1 MTDTTPWRP
10 ASGPPAGAGPAR
22 VPGAPTGTPR
32 PAAAPGTAAGAHPGR
47 SGHATGSG
55 SAGAP
60 AAQGGPG
67 TPGPGRAPVLP
78 GTAPVQDP
86 AAPGSA
92 DPGFV
97 TGALPGRN
105 VAAGA
110 ARTAGAPA
118 APGARA
124 RGPVDP
130 GFVAGAVPGGEPA
143 VRQPVF
149 GSAGYPGGASG
160 RRSVRVAARTTGAPA
175 DVHEAPA
182 PAGGRPG
189 HVRHAGEASVPA
201 APGGGRHGR
210 ARAAGGSSAPGTP
223 GTPGTPGGSRTAGSA
238 ELPDP
243 ATPGGSP
250 PLGRFLAKAAAV
262 TAGLTA
268 AGAVFGLVRDQ
279 TIAHLFGAG
288 HDSDAFLIAW
298 TVPEMAS
305 TLLIEDAMALL
316 MVPAFSHAL
325 ARRAASRAGLTRK
338 EARAQDPVR
347 LLVGATLPRLA
358 VFVAAIASLLIMA
371 APAVVAVLAPG
382 LPDPELAIQC
392 TRMTALTVISFGIAG
407 YFSAALR
414 AHRSFVPPAAIYV
427 SYNVGIIGTMVALNA
442 VWGVRAAAAGVAVG
456 GLLMVLVQLPAFIR
470 NVGFGPPRAKRAP
483 RSQRDRDR
491 PTLIAFGVI
500 APVIFFAVF
509 RQSQVLVERFLA
521 ASLPPGAISHL
532 NYAQKVA
539 QMPMVLSLMI
549 CTVTFPVVA
558 QAMADGELEKAR
570 RRVEQDLALASL
582 AVLMGT
588 ALVIGYAPQIIQVLF
603 ERGAFTH
610 QDTLATASV
619 MRVYGLGLLGHCLV
633 GALSRPFFST
643 ARPIW
648 FPAFAMGA
656 GLLVNIVAGAFA
668 VGWWGTYGIAAA
680 NAAGISTTAAL
691 LLTGLGSRIIAI
703 QVRRVAVSIGRLAV
717 AAVAACATGWIAGPM
732 IPDPMLSAALG
743 CLLVP
748 AMFGATGMAIRA
760 LEVTALPGQISQF
773 TQRFRNVR

>member
-1 MTDTTPWRP
+1 MTGTTPWRP
-10 ASGPPAGAGPAR
+10 ASGPPAGAGHTR
-22 VPGAPTGTPR
+22 VPPTP
-32 PAAAPGTAAGAHPGR
+32 PVE
-47 SGHATGSG
+47 
-55 SAGAP
+55 
-60 AAQGGPG
+60 
-67 TPGPGRAPVLP
+67 PGP
-78 GTAPVQDP
+78 
-86 AAPGSA
+86 
-92 DPGFV
+92 
-97 TGALPGRN
+97 
-105 VAAGA
+105 
-110 ARTAGAPA
+110 
-118 APGARA
+118 
-124 RGPVDP
+124 
-130 GFVAGAVPGGEPA
+130 
-143 VRQPVF
+143 F
-149 GSAGYPGGASG
+149 GSAGYPGGAPAG
-160 RRSVRVAARTTGAPA
+160 LGVRVAARTTSASAASPGARASTAGPG
-175 DVHEAPA
+175 DVRREDGA
-182 PAGGRPG
+182 AG
-189 HVRHAGEASVPA
+189 
-201 APGGGRHGR
+201 PGGGQPSAAHGR
-210 ARAAGGSSAPGTP
+210 GAASVRSAPGVRRDGDP
-223 GTPGTPGGSRTAGSA
+223 AGAAAPAASGASRFGRGRRGHEAEVSA
-238 ELPDP
+238 EP
-243 ATPGGSP
+243 AAGA

-268 AGAVFGLVRDQ
+268 AGALFGLVRDQ

-325 ARRAASRAGLTRK
+325 ARRAAARAGLTRR

-347 LLVGATLPRLA
+347 LLVGATLPRLVVLLAA
-358 VFVAAIASLLIMA
+358 VASVLVVA

-382 LPDPELAIQC
+382 LPDPALAVEC
-392 TRMTALTVISFGIAG
+392 TRLTALTVLSFGIAG

-414 AHRSFVPPAAIYV
+414 AHRSFLPPAAIYV
-427 SYNVGIIGTMVALNA
+427 SYNIGIIATMVTLHTL
-442 VWGVRAAAAGVAVG
+442 WGVRAAAAGVAVG
-456 GLLMVLVQLPAFIR
+456 GLLMALVQLPAFIR
-470 NVGFGPPRAKRAP
+470 NVGFGPPRAKRAAAP

-500 APVIFFAVF
+500 APVILFAVF

-521 ASLPPGAISHL
+521 ASLPSGAISHL

-558 QAMADGELEKAR
+558 QAMAGGEREKAR
-570 RRVEQDLALASL
+570 RRVERDLALASL

-610 QDTLATASV
+610 EDTLATASV

-643 ARPIW
+643 ARPTW

-668 VGWWGTYGIAAA
+668 VRWWGTYGIAAA
-680 NAAGISTTAAL
+680 NAAGISTAAAL
-691 LLTGLGSRIIAI
+691 LLTGLGPRIIAI
-703 QVRRVAVSIGRLAV
+703 HVRRVSVSIGRLAV

-732 IPDPMLSAALG
+732 IPDPLLSAGLG

-773 TQRFRNVR
+773 TQRFRNAR

>member
-1 MTDTTPWRP
+1 MPGAAGWGRVRVAAYAAGERRRAD
-10 ASGPPAGAGPAR
+10 ASRAGAR
-22 VPGAPTGTPR
+22 GAG
-32 PAAAPGTAAGAHPGR
+32 
-47 SGHATGSG
+47 
-55 SAGAP
+55 
-60 AAQGGPG
+60 
-67 TPGPGRAPVLP
+67 
-78 GTAPVQDP
+78 
-86 AAPGSA
+86 
-92 DPGFV
+92 
-97 TGALPGRN
+97 
-105 VAAGA
+105 
-110 ARTAGAPA
+110 GAPA
-118 APGARA
+118 AP
-124 RGPVDP
+124 
-130 GFVAGAVPGGEPA
+130 
-143 VRQPVF
+143 
-149 GSAGYPGGASG
+149 
-160 RRSVRVAARTTGAPA
+160 
-175 DVHEAPA
+175 
-182 PAGGRPG
+182 
-189 HVRHAGEASVPA
+189 A
-201 APGGGRHGR
+201 APGGSG
-210 ARAAGGSSAPGTP
+210 
-223 GTPGTPGGSRTAGSA
+223 
-238 ELPDP
+238 P
-243 ATPGGSP
+243 A

-316 MVPAFSHAL
+316 MVPAFSQAL
-325 ARRAASRAGLTRK
+325 ARRAAIRVGLTRK

-358 VFVAAIASLLIMA
+358 AFLAAVASVLVVAAPL
-371 APAVVAVLAPG
+371 VVAVLAPG
-382 LPDPELAIQC
+382 LPDPALAVQC
-392 TRMTALTVISFGIAG
+392 TRMTALTVISFGLAG

-427 SYNVGIIGTMVALNA
+427 SYNIGIIGTMVALHA
-442 VWGVRAAAAGVAVG
+442 LWGVRAAAAGVAAG
-456 GLLMVLVQLPAFIR
+456 GLLMVLVQLPSFFR
-470 NVGFGPPRAKRAP
+470 NVGFGQPRAKGAP

-491 PTLIAFGVI
+491 PTLLAFGLI
-500 APVIFFAVF
+500 APVIFFAVC

-558 QAMADGELEKAR
+558 QAMADGEREKAR
-570 RRVEQDLALASL
+570 RRVEQDLTLAAL
-582 AVLMGT
+582 AVLLGS

-610 QDTLATASV
+610 RDTLATASV

-643 ARPIW
+643 ARPTW
-648 FPAFAMGA
+648 FPALAMGA
-656 GLLVNIVAGAFA
+656 GLLVNVVAGAFA
-668 VGWWGTYGIAAA
+668 VDWWGTYGIAAA
-680 NAAGISTTAAL
+680 NAAGITTTAVL

-703 QVRRVAVSIGRLAV
+703 HVRLVAVSIARLAV
-717 AAVAACATGWIAGPM
+717 SAAAACATGWIAGPM

-748 AMFGATGMAIRA
+748 AMFGATGVAIRT
-760 LEVTALPGQISQF
+760 LEITALPGQIAQFSSQF

>member
-10 ASGPPAGAGPAR
+10 AAGPPAGAGPAR
-22 VPGAPTGTPR
+22 VPGVPDPGPARFARAANPACLSGVPEHGAAARPPGAPLPGRAARGPDL
-32 PAAAPGTAAGAHPGR
+32 PGGMAAPG
-47 SGHATGSG
+47 
-55 SAGAP
+55 
-60 AAQGGPG
+60 GPG
-67 TPGPGRAPVLP
+67 A
-78 GTAPVQDP
+78 
-86 AAPGSA
+86 A
-92 DPGFV
+92 DPGFRAASAARSAAV
-97 TGALPGRN
+97 PAGPGGPPGSGFAAGVLPGRDSPRA
-105 VAAGA
+105 VPRSAAGS
-110 ARTAGAPA
+110 GGPAPA
-118 APGARA
+118 
-124 RGPVDP
+124 DP
-130 GFVAGAVPGGEPA
+130 GFVAGALPGRGGAAAESRQDGAPA
-143 VRQPVF
+143 VRQAVF
-149 GSAGYPGGASG
+149 GSARYPGRASG
-160 RRSVRVAARTTGAPA
+160 KRSVRLA
-175 DVHEAPA
+175 
-182 PAGGRPG
+182 
-189 HVRHAGEASVPA
+189 
-201 APGGGRHGR
+201 
-210 ARAAGGSSAPGTP
+210 ARAASPCADQLGPAHRAGGTAGP
-223 GTPGTPGGSRTAGSA
+223 GSRPGS
-238 ELPDP
+238 
-243 ATPGGSP
+243 GGGP

-288 HDSDAFLIAW
+288 HDSDAFLISW

-316 MVPAFSHAL
+316 MVPAFSYAL
-325 ARRAASRAGLTRK
+325 TRRAASRAGLTRRQ
-338 EARAQDPVR
+338 ARAQDPVR

-358 VFVAAIASLLIMA
+358 VFLAAVASVLVVA

-382 LPDPELAIQC
+382 LPDPALAVEC
-392 TRMTALTVISFGIAG
+392 TRMTALTVLSFGVAG

-427 SYNVGIIGTMVALNA
+427 SYNVGIIGTMLALHRL
-442 VWGVRAAAAGVAVG
+442 WGVRAAAAGVAVG

-470 NVGFGPPRAKRAP
+470 NVGFGARRAKRTAP

-558 QAMADGELEKAR
+558 QAMAGGEREKAR

-603 ERGAFTH
+603 ERGAFTR

-643 ARPIW
+643 ARPTW
-648 FPAFAMGA
+648 FPALAMGA
-656 GLLVNIVAGAFA
+656 GLLVNIVAGALA

-680 NAAGISTTAAL
+680 NAAGITTTAAL

-703 QVRRVAVSIGRLAV
+703 QVRQVAVSIGRLAV
-717 AAVAACATGWIAGPM
+717 AAVAACVTGWIAGPM

-748 AMFGATGMAIRA
+748 AMFAATGMAIRA
-760 LEVTALPGQISQF
+760 LEVTALPGQISQL

>member
-1 MTDTTPWRP
+1 M
-10 ASGPPAGAGPAR
+10 
-22 VPGAPTGTPR
+22 PR
-32 PAAAPGTAAGAHPGR
+32 PGR
-47 SGHATGSG
+47 SA
-55 SAGAP
+55 AP
-60 AAQGGPG
+60 AEPRPRTVSRRPVLPGPAPASTDPGFVVGGVPG
-67 TPGPGRAPVLP
+67 RGVAGGGRSLADGPPGRAP
-78 GTAPVQDP
+78 A
-86 AAPGSA
+86 
-92 DPGFV
+92 
-97 TGALPGRN
+97 
-105 VAAGA
+105 
-110 ARTAGAPA
+110 
-118 APGARA
+118 
-124 RGPVDP
+124 
-130 GFVAGAVPGGEPA
+130 
-143 VRQPVF
+143 
-149 GSAGYPGGASG
+149 
-160 RRSVRVAARTTGAPA
+160 
-175 DVHEAPA
+175 
-182 PAGGRPG
+182 
-189 HVRHAGEASVPA
+189 
-201 APGGGRHGR
+201 
-210 ARAAGGSSAPGTP
+210 
-223 GTPGTPGGSRTAGSA
+223 AGSA
-238 ELPDP
+238 
-243 ATPGGSP
+243 

-316 MVPAFSHAL
+316 MVPAFSQAL
-325 ARRAASRAGLTRK
+325 ARRAAARAGLTRK

-358 VFVAAIASLLIMA
+358 VFLAAVASVLIVAA
-371 APAVVAVLAPG
+371 PVVVAVIAPG
-382 LPDPELAIQC
+382 LPDSDLAVQC
-392 TRMTALTVISFGIAG
+392 TRMTALTVLSFGVAG

-427 SYNVGIIGTMVALNA
+427 SYNVGIIGTMLALHA
-442 VWGVRAAAAGVAVG
+442 LWGVRAAAAGVAVG

-470 NVGFGPPRAKRAP
+470 NVGFGPRRASVCPSDQAGSAVRGGRRGPGLIREADPAGAP
-483 RSQRDRDR
+483 RSRRERDR

-558 QAMADGELEKAR
+558 QAMAGGGREKAR
-570 RRVEQDLALASL
+570 RRVEQDLALAAL

-610 QDTLATASV
+610 ADTLATASV

-643 ARPIW
+643 ARPMW
-648 FPAFAMGA
+648 FPACAMGA
-656 GLLVNIVAGAFA
+656 GLLVNIVAGALA

-680 NAAGISTTAAL
+680 NAAGISTSAVL

-717 AAVAACATGWIAGPM
+717 SAAAACGTGCIAGPM

-760 LEVTALPGQISQF
+760 IEVIALPDQIARFSSQF

>member
-1 MTDTTPWRP
+1 M
-10 ASGPPAGAGPAR
+10 
-22 VPGAPTGTPR
+22 
-32 PAAAPGTAAGAHPGR
+32 
-47 SGHATGSG
+47 
-55 SAGAP
+55 
-60 AAQGGPG
+60 
-67 TPGPGRAPVLP
+67 
-78 GTAPVQDP
+78 
-86 AAPGSA
+86 
-92 DPGFV
+92 
-97 TGALPGRN
+97 
-105 VAAGA
+105 
-110 ARTAGAPA
+110 
-118 APGARA
+118 
-124 RGPVDP
+124 
-130 GFVAGAVPGGEPA
+130 
-143 VRQPVF
+143 F
-149 GSAGYPGGASG
+149 GSAGYPGGAPG
-160 RRSVRVAARTTGAPA
+160 RDSVQVA
-175 DVHEAPA
+175 
-182 PAGGRPG
+182 
-189 HVRHAGEASVPA
+189 
-201 APGGGRHGR
+201 
-210 ARAAGGSSAPGTP
+210 ARAAGSSAVGPGAGP
-223 GTPGTPGGSRTAGSA
+223 GPARRTGEDSATPGGSRVAARGGRGRGTVVGSEA
-238 ELPDP
+238 RSGGPAATPGSPASADP
-243 ATPGGSP
+243 GGRGPSRRARRAVALSATPGGNRADGDGSDTSGGGQ

-325 ARRAASRAGLTRK
+325 ARRAAARAGLTRR

-347 LLVGATLPRLA
+347 LLVGATLPRLVVLLAA
-358 VFVAAIASLLIMA
+358 VASVLVMA
-371 APAVVAVLAPG
+371 APIVVAVLAPG
-382 LPDPELAIQC
+382 LPDPRLAIEC
-392 TRMTALTVISFGIAG
+392 TRLTALTVLSFGIAG

-427 SYNVGIIGTMVALNA
+427 SYNVGIIGTMLALHA
-442 VWGVRAAAAGVAVG
+442 LWGVRAAAAGVAVG
-456 GLLMVLVQLPAFIR
+456 GLLMALVQLPAFIR
-470 NVGFGPPRAKRAP
+470 NVGFGPPRAKRSAP

-521 ASLPPGAISHL
+521 ASLPSGAISHL

-558 QAMADGELEKAR
+558 QAMAGGEREKAR
-570 RRVEQDLALASL
+570 RRVERDLALASL

-588 ALVIGYAPQIIQVLF
+588 ALVIGYAPQIIEVLF

-610 QDTLATASV
+610 RDTLATASV

-680 NAAGISTTAAL
+680 NAAGISTTAVL
-691 LLTGLGSRIIAI
+691 LLTGLGSRIITI
-703 QVRRVAVSIGRLAV
+703 QVRRVAASIGRLGV
-717 AAVAACATGWIAGPM
+717 AAVAAAATGWIAGPM

-760 LEVTALPGQISQF
+760 LEVTALPGQISQL

>member
-1 MTDTTPWRP
+1 MTDTTPETGARRP
-10 ASGPPAGAGPAR
+10 APAPVAGAGPAHVPAGTR
-22 VPGAPTGTPR
+22 APGEDQAPAALAPGAP
-32 PAAAPGTAAGAHPGR
+32 
-47 SGHATGSG
+47 
-55 SAGAP
+55 AP
-60 AAQGGPG
+60 A
-67 TPGPGRAPVLP
+67 PGPGRGHILGTGPNTGLRPPQPGHVPAGLAPAGLVRAGGP
-78 GTAPVQDP
+78 TRP
-86 AAPGSA
+86 AA
-92 DPGFV
+92 
-97 TGALPGRN
+97 R
-105 VAAGA
+105 
-110 ARTAGAPA
+110 RTAVREAEPPADGPA
-118 APGARA
+118 APGAR
-124 RGPVDP
+124 
-130 GFVAGAVPGGEPA
+130 
-143 VRQPVF
+143 
-149 GSAGYPGGASG
+149 
-160 RRSVRVAARTTGAPA
+160 
-175 DVHEAPA
+175 
-182 PAGGRPG
+182 
-189 HVRHAGEASVPA
+189 
-201 APGGGRHGR
+201 
-210 ARAAGGSSAPGTP
+210 RAAGRPAGPTGPTAR
-223 GTPGTPGGSRTAGSA
+223 PGGPDDGDPGAGA
-238 ELPDP
+238 
-243 ATPGGSP
+243 

-268 AGAVFGLVRDQ
+268 AGAVFGLFRDQ

-288 HDSDAFLIAW
+288 HDSDAFLISW

-316 MVPAFSHAL
+316 MVPAFSQAL
-325 ARRAASRAGLTRK
+325 ARRAATRTGLTRK
-338 EARAQDPVR
+338 QARAQDPVR

-358 VFVAAIASLLIMA
+358 VLLAAVACVLVVAAPL
-371 APAVVAVLAPG
+371 VVAVLAPG

-392 TRMTALTVISFGIAG
+392 TRLTALTVLSFGIAG

-427 SYNVGIIGTMVALNA
+427 AYNVGIIGGMLALHA

-456 GLLMVLVQLPAFIR
+456 GFLMVLVQLPAFIR
-470 NVGFGPPRAKRAP
+470 HVGFGPPRAKGASR
-483 RSQRDRDR
+483 RQQGRDR

-558 QAMADGELEKAR
+558 QAMAGGEREKAR

-619 MRVYGLGLLGHCLV
+619 MRVYGIGLLGHCLV

-643 ARPIW
+643 ARPTW
-648 FPAFAMGA
+648 FPALAMGA

-691 LLTGLGSRIIAI
+691 LLTGLGSRIVAI
-703 QVRRVAVSIGRLAV
+703 QVRRVATSIGRLAV
-717 AAVAACATGWIAGPM
+717 AAAAACGTGWIAGPL
-732 IPDPMLSAALG
+732 IPDPLLSAALG
-743 CLLVP
+743 ALLVP
-748 AMFGATGMAIRA
+748 AMFGASGMAIRA
-760 LEVTALPGQISQF
+760 LEITALPALI
-773 TQRFRNVR
+773 TQRFRHVR

>member
-10 ASGPPAGAGPAR
+10 ASGPPAGAGHAR
-22 VPGAPTGTPR
+22 VPGAPD
-32 PAAAPGTAAGAHPGR
+32 
-47 SGHATGSG
+47 
-55 SAGAP
+55 
-60 AAQGGPG
+60 
-67 TPGPGRAPVLP
+67 PGPSRVP
-78 GTAPVQDP
+78 T
-86 AAPGSA
+86 
-92 DPGFV
+92 DPGFAASPGGS
-97 TGALPGRN
+97 GASG
-105 VAAGA
+105 
-110 ARTAGAPA
+110 PA
-118 APGARA
+118 
-124 RGPVDP
+124 DP
-130 GFVAGAVPGGEPA
+130 GFVAGGLPGGEPEA
-143 VRQPVF
+143 RRPVF
-149 GSAGYPGGASG
+149 GSAGHPGSASG
-160 RRSVRVAARTTGAPA
+160 RHSVRVAARAASGSA
-175 DVHEAPA
+175 EAPEA
-182 PAGGRPG
+182 RSGEPAEPATVGGRGRPRRAGGAAVGPEARAGGPAATPG
-189 HVRHAGEASVPA
+189 GSRAAPA
-201 APGGGRHGR
+201 APGGRNRLRHARRESGSGVGPEGR
-210 ARAAGGSSAPGTP
+210 APEST
-223 GTPGTPGGSRTAGSA
+223 TPGGNA
-238 ELPDP
+238 
-243 ATPGGSP
+243 PGGSQ

-268 AGAVFGLVRDQ
+268 AGALFGLVRDQ

-316 MVPAFSHAL
+316 MVPAFSQAL
-325 ARRAASRAGLTRK
+325 ARRAAGRAGLTRR

-347 LLVGATLPRLA
+347 LLVGATLPRLVVLLAA
-358 VFVAAIASLLIMA
+358 VASVLVLA

-382 LPDPELAIQC
+382 LPDPALAVEC
-392 TRMTALTVISFGIAG
+392 TRLTALTVLSFGIAG

-414 AHRSFVPPAAIYV
+414 AHRSFLPPAAIYV
-427 SYNVGIIGTMVALNA
+427 SYNVGIIGTMVALHA

-456 GLLMVLVQLPAFIR
+456 GLLMALVQLPAFVR
-470 NVGFGPPRAKRAP
+470 NVGFGAPRAKRTAP

-521 ASLPPGAISHL
+521 ASLPSGAISHL

-558 QAMADGELEKAR
+558 QAMAGGEREKAR

-588 ALVIGYAPQIIQVLF
+588 ALVVGYAPQIIQVLF

-619 MRVYGLGLLGHCLV
+619 MRVYALGLLGHCLV

-643 ARPIW
+643 ARPTW
-648 FPAFAMGA
+648 FPALAMGA
-656 GLLVNIVAGAFA
+656 GLLVNVVAGAFA

-703 QVRRVAVSIGRLAV
+703 QVRRVAGSIGRLAV
-717 AAVAACATGWIAGPM
+717 AAVTAGALGWIAGPK

-748 AMFGATGMAIRA
+748 AMFGATGMAMRA
-760 LEVTALPGQISQF
+760 LEVTALPGQISQL

>member
-1 MTDTTPWRP
+1 MLARTGR
-10 ASGPPAGAGPAR
+10 AGAGPA
-22 VPGAPTGTPR
+22 
-32 PAAAPGTAAGAHPGR
+32 
-47 SGHATGSG
+47 
-55 SAGAP
+55 
-60 AAQGGPG
+60 
-67 TPGPGRAPVLP
+67 
-78 GTAPVQDP
+78 
-86 AAPGSA
+86 
-92 DPGFV
+92 
-97 TGALPGRN
+97 
-105 VAAGA
+105 
-110 ARTAGAPA
+110 
-118 APGARA
+118 
-124 RGPVDP
+124 
-130 GFVAGAVPGGEPA
+130 
-143 VRQPVF
+143 
-149 GSAGYPGGASG
+149 
-160 RRSVRVAARTTGAPA
+160 
-175 DVHEAPA
+175 
-182 PAGGRPG
+182 
-189 HVRHAGEASVPA
+189 
-201 APGGGRHGR
+201 
-210 ARAAGGSSAPGTP
+210 
-223 GTPGTPGGSRTAGSA
+223 GGSRTATAARGA
-238 ELPDP
+238 GGAGTARTDRGGGGAGGAA
-243 ATPGGSP
+243 ATGGGRGGGSGSGSSGGGP
-250 PLGRFLAKAAAV
+250 PAAAPLGRFLAKAAAV

-268 AGAVFGLVRDQ
+268 AGAVLGLVRDQ

-325 ARRAASRAGLTRK
+325 ARRAAGRAGLTRL
-338 EARAQDPVR
+338 EARAQDPVG
-347 LLVGATLPRLA
+347 LLVAATLPRLLVLLAA
-358 VFVAAIASLLIMA
+358 VASVLVVAAPL
-371 APAVVAVLAPG
+371 VVGALAPG
-382 LPDPELAIQC
+382 LPDPGLAVEC
-392 TRMTALTVISFGIAG
+392 TRLTALTVVSFGIAG

-414 AHRSFVPPAAIYV
+414 AHRSFLPPAAIYV
-427 SYNVGIIGTMVALNA
+427 SYNVGIIATMVALHA
-442 VWGVRAAAAGVAVG
+442 LWGVRAAAAGVAVG

-470 NVGFGPPRAKRAP
+470 NVGFGPRRAKSAP

-558 QAMADGELEKAR
+558 QAMAGGERDKAR
-570 RRVEQDLALASL
+570 RRVERDLALASL

-610 QDTLATASV
+610 RDTLATASV

-648 FPAFAMGA
+648 FPALAMGA
-656 GLLVNIVAGAFA
+656 GLLVNVVAGAFA

-680 NAAGISTTAAL
+680 NAAGISTTAVL

-703 QVRRVAVSIGRLAV
+703 QVRRVAISIGRLAV
-717 AAVAACATGWIAGPM
+717 AAIAACGTGWLAGPM
-732 IPDPMLSAALG
+732 IPDPLLSAALG

-760 LEVTALPGQISQF
+760 LEVTVLPAQLAQLTSQL

>member
-1 MTDTTPWRP
+1 MTGTTPWRP
-10 ASGPPAGAGPAR
+10 ASGPPVGAGHAR
-22 VPGAPTGTPR
+22 VPGAPDPGPLRFPAGTDPASAGSPR
-32 PAAAPGTAAGAHPGR
+32 TVPVPVPDVPAPVAGAPRSAPAAGRTAAGPSVPAAA
-47 SGHATGSG
+47 
-55 SAGAP
+55 
-60 AAQGGPG
+60 
-67 TPGPGRAPVLP
+67 
-78 GTAPVQDP
+78 
-86 AAPGSA
+86 
-92 DPGFV
+92 
-97 TGALPGRN
+97 
-105 VAAGA
+105 
-110 ARTAGAPA
+110 
-118 APGARA
+118 
-124 RGPVDP
+124 DP
-130 GFVAGAVPGGEPA
+130 GFVAGGLPGRDDATADRGFVAGGRPGGDPA
-143 VRQPVF
+143 ARRPVF
-149 GSAGYPGGASG
+149 GSAGYPGRASG
-160 RRSVRVAARTTGAPA
+160 KHSVRVAARADSGPA
-175 DVHEAPA
+175 AEPGPQE
-182 PAGGRPG
+182 PAGGRL
-189 HVRHAGEASVPA
+189 RQARRAGRPSA
-201 APGGGRHGR
+201 A
-210 ARAAGGSSAPGTP
+210 
-223 GTPGTPGGSRTAGSA
+223 TPGGSRAAAGEPAGS
-238 ELPDP
+238 
-243 ATPGGSP
+243 ATPGGSRAGGSQ

-268 AGAVFGLVRDQ
+268 AGALFGLVRDQ

-316 MVPAFSHAL
+316 MVPAFSQAL
-325 ARRAASRAGLTRK
+325 ARRAAARAGLTRR

-347 LLVGATLPRLA
+347 LLVGATLPRLVVLLAA
-358 VFVAAIASLLIMA
+358 VASVLVLA

-382 LPDPELAIQC
+382 LPDPALAVEC
-392 TRMTALTVISFGIAG
+392 TRLTALTVLSFGIAG

-414 AHRSFVPPAAIYV
+414 AHRSFLPPAAIYV
-427 SYNVGIIGTMVALNA
+427 SYNVGIIGTMVALHA
-442 VWGVRAAAAGVAVG
+442 LWGVRAAAAGVAVG
-456 GLLMVLVQLPAFIR
+456 GLLMALVQLPAFVR
-470 NVGFGPPRAKRAP
+470 NVGFGPPRAKKAAP

-521 ASLPPGAISHL
+521 ASLPSGAISHL

-558 QAMADGELEKAR
+558 QAMAGGEREKAR

-610 QDTLATASV
+610 ADTLATASV

-643 ARPIW
+643 ARPTW
-648 FPAFAMGA
+648 FPALAMGA
-656 GLLVNIVAGAFA
+656 GLLVNVVAGAFA
-668 VGWWGTYGIAAA
+668 VGWWGIYGIAAA
-680 NAAGISTTAAL
+680 NAAGISTTAVL

-717 AAVAACATGWIAGPM
+717 AAVAAGATGWIAGPM
-732 IPDPMLSAALG
+732 IPDPMVSAALG

-760 LEVTALPGQISQF
+760 LEVTALPGQISQL

>member
-1 MTDTTPWRP
+1 MAVR
-10 ASGPPAGAGPAR
+10 PAGAEDPAR
-22 VPGAPTGTPR
+22 SR
-32 PAAAPGTAAGAHPGR
+32 GTAA
-47 SGHATGSG
+47 
-55 SAGAP
+55 AG
-60 AAQGGPG
+60 
-67 TPGPGRAPVLP
+67 
-78 GTAPVQDP
+78 D
-86 AAPGSA
+86 PGS
-92 DPGFV
+92 
-97 TGALPGRN
+97 
-105 VAAGA
+105 VAASA
-110 ARTAGAPA
+110 A
-118 APGARA
+118 
-124 RGPVDP
+124 P
-130 GFVAGAVPGGEPA
+130 GFVAGGLPGGSPSTRRA
-143 VRQPVF
+143 AAF

-160 RRSVRVAARTTGAPA
+160 RHSVRVAASGFGELP
-175 DVHEAPA
+175 EARAGQAGRAAVLSPTPGGSQTA
-182 PAGGRPG
+182 PAGSRLRQSRP
-189 HVRHAGEASVPA
+189 AGGLAA
-201 APGGGRHGR
+201 APGGSQAVGESFVPAVPAGRGRLRR
-210 ARAAGGSSAPGTP
+210 ARRAGGLSATP
-223 GTPGTPGGSRTAGSA
+223 SGILAPES
-238 ELPDP
+238 
-243 ATPGGSP
+243 ATPGGSQATGEP
-250 PLGRFLAKAAAV
+250 GASVPAGRVRPRRARRGGGRSGTPGASRAAEATTSGRGQGSESVTPSGSGPGGGRASESVIPSGSGPGGGQPLGRFLAKAAAV

-279 TIAHLFGAG
+279 SIAHLFGAG

-325 ARRAASRAGLTRK
+325 AHRAAGRARLTRR

-347 LLVGATLPRLA
+347 LLVGATLPRLVVLLA
-358 VFVAAIASLLIMA
+358 AVAALLIVA

-382 LPDPELAIQC
+382 LPDPALAVEC
-392 TRMTALTVISFGIAG
+392 TRLTALTVLSFGIAG

-414 AHRSFVPPAAIYV
+414 AHRSFLPPAAIYV
-427 SYNVGIIGTMVALNA
+427 SYNVGIIGTMVALHTL
-442 VWGVRAAAAGVAVG
+442 WGVRAAAAGVAVG
-456 GLLMVLVQLPAFIR
+456 GFLMVLVQLPAFVR
-470 NVGFGPPRAKRAP
+470 NVGFGPPRAKRAAP
-483 RSQRDRDR
+483 RDQRDRDRDR

-558 QAMADGELEKAR
+558 QAMAGGEREKAR

-610 QDTLATASV
+610 EDTLATASV

-643 ARPIW
+643 ARPTW

-680 NAAGISTTAAL
+680 NAAGITTTAVM

-703 QVRRVAVSIGRLAV
+703 QVRRVAASIGKLGV
-717 AAVAACATGWIAGPM
+717 AAVAAAALGWIAGPK

-748 AMFGATGMAIRA
+748 AMFGATGMAMRA
-760 LEVTALPGQISQF
+760 LEVTALPGQISQL

>member
-1 MTDTTPWRP
+1 M
-10 ASGPPAGAGPAR
+10 
-22 VPGAPTGTPR
+22 
-32 PAAAPGTAAGAHPGR
+32 
-47 SGHATGSG
+47 
-55 SAGAP
+55 
-60 AAQGGPG
+60 
-67 TPGPGRAPVLP
+67 
-78 GTAPVQDP
+78 
-86 AAPGSA
+86 
-92 DPGFV
+92 
-97 TGALPGRN
+97 
-105 VAAGA
+105 
-110 ARTAGAPA
+110 
-118 APGARA
+118 
-124 RGPVDP
+124 
-130 GFVAGAVPGGEPA
+130 
-143 VRQPVF
+143 
-149 GSAGYPGGASG
+149 
-160 RRSVRVAARTTGAPA
+160 RVAASGF
-175 DVHEAPA
+175 
-182 PAGGRPG
+182 
-189 HVRHAGEASVPA
+189 GETSE
-201 APGGGRHGR
+201 
-210 ARAAGGSSAPGTP
+210 ARANQARRAVALS
-223 GTPGTPGGSRTAGSA
+223 
-238 ELPDP
+238 
-243 ATPGGSP
+243 ATPGGSQAP
-250 PLGRFLAKAAAV
+250 ESAGPAGGRLRHARRAGGLSTTPGGSQVVDEPFAPAGPGGSQLPESATPSGSGPGGRARLRQARRAGGLSGPPGGGQAAGGLSAPPGGSRAAGGAATPGASQVPESATPSGSGPGTGGSQPLGRFLAKAAAV

-325 ARRAASRAGLTRK
+325 ARRAAGRAGLTRR

-347 LLVGATLPRLA
+347 LLVGATLPRLVVLLAA
-358 VFVAAIASLLIMA
+358 VASVLVVA
-371 APAVVAVLAPG
+371 APAVVSVLAPG
-382 LPDPELAIQC
+382 LPDPALAVEC
-392 TRMTALTVISFGIAG
+392 TRLTALTVLSFGIAG

-414 AHRSFVPPAAIYV
+414 AHRSFLPPAAIYV
-427 SYNVGIIGTMVALNA
+427 SYNVGIIGTMVALHTL
-442 VWGVRAAAAGVAVG
+442 WGVRAAAAGVAVG
-456 GLLMVLVQLPAFIR
+456 GFLMALVQLPAFVR
-470 NVGFGPPRAKRAP
+470 NVGFGPPRAKKAAP

-558 QAMADGELEKAR
+558 QAMAAGEREKAR

-610 QDTLATASV
+610 EDTLATASV

-643 ARPIW
+643 ARPTW

-668 VGWWGTYGIAAA
+668 VRWWGTYGIAAA
-680 NAAGISTTAAL
+680 NAAGISTTAVL

-703 QVRRVAVSIGRLAV
+703 QVRRVVGSIGRLAV
-717 AAVAACATGWIAGPM
+717 AAVAAAGTGWIAGPK

-760 LEVTALPGQISQF
+760 LEVTALPGQISQL

>member
-1 MTDTTPWRP
+1 MTDTTPWRRP
-10 ASGPPAGAGPAR
+10 AAAATEVAAAAGSAGTAPAVPPAGRGRTTPDPAPG
-22 VPGAPTGTPR
+22 PGAPDPGTPAGP
-32 PAAAPGTAAGAHPGR
+32 PAAAPGYD
-47 SGHATGSG
+47 
-55 SAGAP
+55 
-60 AAQGGPG
+60 GPRRAG
-67 TPGPGRAPVLP
+67 TPAE
-78 GTAPVQDP
+78 Q
-86 AAPGSA
+86 
-92 DPGFV
+92 
-97 TGALPGRN
+97 GA
-105 VAAGA
+105 V
-110 ARTAGAPA
+110 
-118 APGARA
+118 
-124 RGPVDP
+124 RGQ
-130 GFVAGAVPGGEPA
+130 GAGAVPDG
-143 VRQPVF
+143 VRR
-149 GSAGYPGGASG
+149 AGRAG
-160 RRSVRVAARTTGAPA
+160 VRGDA
-175 DVHEAPA
+175 
-182 PAGGRPG
+182 RPG
-189 HVRHAGEASVPA
+189 TGGTGES
-201 APGGGRHGR
+201 GGG
-210 ARAAGGSSAPGTP
+210 
-223 GTPGTPGGSRTAGSA
+223 TA
-238 ELPDP
+238 
-243 ATPGGSP
+243 

-288 HDSDAFLIAW
+288 HDSDAFLISW

-325 ARRAASRAGLTRK
+325 ARRAASRAGLTRR
-338 EARAQDPVR
+338 EARAADPVR

-358 VFVAAIASLLIMA
+358 VFLAAVASVLIVAAPL
-371 APAVVAVLAPG
+371 VVGVLAPG
-382 LPDPELAIQC
+382 LPDPELAVQC
-392 TRMTALTVISFGIAG
+392 TRMTALTVITFGIAG

-414 AHRSFVPPAAIYV
+414 AHRSFLPPAAIYV
-427 SYNVGIIGTMVALNA
+427 SYNVGIIGTMVALHTL
-442 VWGVRAAAAGVAVG
+442 WGVRAAAAGVAAG

-470 NVGFGPPRAKRAP
+470 NVGFAPSRAKGAP

-558 QAMADGELEKAR
+558 QAMAGGEREKA

-610 QDTLATASV
+610 QDTLATASA
-619 MRVYGLGLLGHCLV
+619 MRVYGAGLLGHCLV

-643 ARPIW
+643 ARPTW
-648 FPAFAMGA
+648 FPALAMAA
-656 GLLVNIVAGAFA
+656 GLLVNIVAGALA

-680 NAAGISTTAAL
+680 NAAGISTAAAL

-717 AAVAACATGWIAGPM
+717 AAAAACGTGWLAGPM
-732 IPDPMLSAALG
+732 IADPLVSAALG

-760 LEVTALPGQISQF
+760 LEITALPGQIAQLGTHTANRITQL
-773 TQRFRNVR
+773 TQRFRNAR

>member
-1 MTDTTPWRP
+1 
-10 ASGPPAGAGPAR
+10 
-22 VPGAPTGTPR
+22 PR
-32 PAAAPGTAAGAHPGR
+32 PPPGG
-47 SGHATGSG
+47 
-55 SAGAP
+55 
-60 AAQGGPG
+60 GGPG
-67 TPGPGRAPVLP
+67 
-78 GTAPVQDP
+78 
-86 AAPGSA
+86 
-92 DPGFV
+92 
-97 TGALPGRN
+97 
-105 VAAGA
+105 
-110 ARTAGAPA
+110 
-118 APGARA
+118 
-124 RGPVDP
+124 
-130 GFVAGAVPGGEPA
+130 GGG
-143 VRQPVF
+143 V
-149 GSAGYPGGASG
+149 G
-160 RRSVRVAARTTGAPA
+160 
-175 DVHEAPA
+175 
-182 PAGGRPG
+182 GGRPPP
-189 HVRHAGEASVPA
+189 S
-201 APGGGRHGR
+201 APFGGR
-210 ARAAGGSSAPGTP
+210 
-223 GTPGTPGGSRTAGSA
+223 
-238 ELPDP
+238 
-243 ATPGGSP
+243 
-250 PLGRFLAKAAAV
+250 
-262 TAGLTA
+262 
-268 AGAVFGLVRDQ
+268 
-279 TIAHLFGAG
+279 G

-325 ARRAASRAGLTRK
+325 ARRAAARAGLTRR

-347 LLVGATLPRLA
+347 LLVGATLPRLVVLLAA
-358 VFVAAIASLLIMA
+358 VASVLVMA
-371 APAVVAVLAPG
+371 APIVVAVLAPG
-382 LPDPELAIQC
+382 LPDPRLAIEC
-392 TRMTALTVISFGIAG
+392 TRLTALTVLSFGIAG

-427 SYNVGIIGTMVALNA
+427 SYNVGIIGTMLALHA
-442 VWGVRAAAAGVAVG
+442 LWGVRAAAAGVAVG
-456 GLLMVLVQLPAFIR
+456 GLLMALVQLPAFIR
-470 NVGFGPPRAKRAP
+470 NVGFGPPRAKRSAP

-521 ASLPPGAISHL
+521 ASLPSGAISHL

-558 QAMADGELEKAR
+558 QAMAGGEREKAR
-570 RRVEQDLALASL
+570 RRVERDLALASL

-588 ALVIGYAPQIIQVLF
+588 ALVIGYAPQIIEVLF

-610 QDTLATASV
+610 RDTLATASV

-680 NAAGISTTAAL
+680 NAAGISTTAVL
-691 LLTGLGSRIIAI
+691 LLTGLGSRIITI
-703 QVRRVAVSIGRLAV
+703 QVRRVAASIGRLGV
-717 AAVAACATGWIAGPM
+717 AAVAAAATGWIAGPM

-760 LEVTALPGQISQF
+760 LEVTALPGQISQL

>member
-10 ASGPPAGAGPAR
+10 ASGPPAGAGHAR
-22 VPGAPTGTPR
+22 VPGAPTPGPTGPATP
-32 PAAAPGTAAGAHPGR
+32 GGSGAAG
-47 SGHATGSG
+47 
-55 SAGAP
+55 P
-60 AAQGGPG
+60 A
-67 TPGPGRAPVLP
+67 
-78 GTAPVQDP
+78 
-86 AAPGSA
+86 
-92 DPGFV
+92 
-97 TGALPGRN
+97 
-105 VAAGA
+105 
-110 ARTAGAPA
+110 
-118 APGARA
+118 
-124 RGPVDP
+124 DP
-130 GFVAGAVPGGEPA
+130 GFVAGGIPGGEPEA
-143 VRQPVF
+143 RRAVF

-160 RRSVRVAARTTGAPA
+160 RRSVPVAASGFDDTSGARASQARRAVAVSATPGSSPTPEPAAPVGGLPGAPGGS
-175 DVHEAPA
+175 EA
-182 PAGGRPG
+182 AGGLTPG
-189 HVRHAGEASVPA
+189 GGRAPESAVPGGSRAPGEPFAPA
-201 APGGGRHGR
+201 APGGRGRLRPARRAGR
-210 ARAAGGSSAPGTP
+210 LPGAPGGGKVPESATP
-223 GTPGTPGGSRTAGSA
+223 SGSGPGGSHVSESATPSGSG
-238 ELPDP
+238 
-243 ATPGGSP
+243 PGGSQ

-268 AGAVFGLVRDQ
+268 AGALFGLVRDQ

-288 HDSDAFLIAW
+288 HESDAFLIAW

-325 ARRAASRAGLTRK
+325 ARRAARRAGLTRR

-347 LLVGATLPRLA
+347 LLVGATLPRLVVLLAA
-358 VFVAAIASLLIMA
+358 VATVLVIA

-382 LPDPELAIQC
+382 LPDPALAVEC
-392 TRMTALTVISFGIAG
+392 TRLTALTVLSFGIAG

-414 AHRSFVPPAAIYV
+414 AHRSFLSPAAIYV
-427 SYNVGIIGTMVALNA
+427 SYNVGIIGTMVALHA

-456 GLLMVLVQLPAFIR
+456 GLLMALVQLPAFVR
-470 NVGFGPPRAKRAP
+470 NVGFGPPRAKKAAP

-521 ASLPPGAISHL
+521 ASLPSGAISHL

-558 QAMADGELEKAR
+558 QAMAGGEREKAR
-570 RRVEQDLALASL
+570 RRVEQDLSLASL

-588 ALVIGYAPQIIQVLF
+588 ALVVGYAPQIIQVLF

-619 MRVYGLGLLGHCLV
+619 MRVYALGLLGHCLV

-648 FPAFAMGA
+648 FPALAMGA
-656 GLLVNIVAGAFA
+656 GLLVNVVAGAFA

-703 QVRRVAVSIGRLAV
+703 QVRRVAGSIGRLAV
-717 AAVAACATGWIAGPM
+717 AAVAAGSTGWIAGPM

-748 AMFGATGMAIRA
+748 AMFGATGMTMHA
-760 LEVTALPGQISQF
+760 LEVTALPGQISQL

>member
-1 MTDTTPWRP
+1 MPDGVRR
-10 ASGPPAGAGPAR
+10 AGRAGVRGDAR
-22 VPGAPTGTPR
+22 
-32 PAAAPGTAAGAHPGR
+32 PGTGGTGE
-47 SGHATGSG
+47 SGG
-55 SAGAP
+55 
-60 AAQGGPG
+60 
-67 TPGPGRAPVLP
+67 
-78 GTAPVQDP
+78 GTA
-86 AAPGSA
+86 
-92 DPGFV
+92 
-97 TGALPGRN
+97 
-105 VAAGA
+105 
-110 ARTAGAPA
+110 
-118 APGARA
+118 
-124 RGPVDP
+124 
-130 GFVAGAVPGGEPA
+130 
-143 VRQPVF
+143 
-149 GSAGYPGGASG
+149 
-160 RRSVRVAARTTGAPA
+160 
-175 DVHEAPA
+175 
-182 PAGGRPG
+182 
-189 HVRHAGEASVPA
+189 
-201 APGGGRHGR
+201 
-210 ARAAGGSSAPGTP
+210 
-223 GTPGTPGGSRTAGSA
+223 
-238 ELPDP
+238 
-243 ATPGGSP
+243 

-288 HDSDAFLIAW
+288 HDSDAFLISW

-325 ARRAASRAGLTRK
+325 ARRAASRAGLTRR
-338 EARAQDPVR
+338 EARAADPVR

-358 VFVAAIASLLIMA
+358 VFLAAVASVLIVAAPL
-371 APAVVAVLAPG
+371 VVGVLAPG
-382 LPDPELAIQC
+382 LPDPELAVQC
-392 TRMTALTVISFGIAG
+392 TRMTALTVITFGIAG

-414 AHRSFVPPAAIYV
+414 AHRSFLPPAAIYV
-427 SYNVGIIGTMVALNA
+427 SYNVGIIGTMVALHTL
-442 VWGVRAAAAGVAVG
+442 WGVRAAAAGVAAG

-470 NVGFGPPRAKRAP
+470 NVGFAPSRAKGAP

-558 QAMADGELEKAR
+558 QAMAGGEREKA

-610 QDTLATASV
+610 QDTLATASA
-619 MRVYGLGLLGHCLV
+619 MRVYGAGLLGHCLV

-643 ARPIW
+643 ARPTW
-648 FPAFAMGA
+648 FPALAMAA
-656 GLLVNIVAGAFA
+656 GLLVNIVAGALA

-680 NAAGISTTAAL
+680 NAAGISTAAAL

-717 AAVAACATGWIAGPM
+717 AAAAACGTGWLAGPM
-732 IPDPMLSAALG
+732 IADPLVSAALG

-760 LEVTALPGQISQF
+760 LEITALPGQIAQLGTHTANRITQL
-773 TQRFRNVR
+773 TQRFRNAR

>member
-1 MTDTTPWRP
+1 MAARV
-10 ASGPPAGAGPAR
+10 ASGAADA
-22 VPGAPTGTPR
+22 PGAPP
-32 PAAAPGTAAGAHPGR
+32 
-47 SGHATGSG
+47 S
-55 SAGAP
+55 
-60 AAQGGPG
+60 
-67 TPGPGRAPVLP
+67 
-78 GTAPVQDP
+78 
-86 AAPGSA
+86 
-92 DPGFV
+92 
-97 TGALPGRN
+97 
-105 VAAGA
+105 
-110 ARTAGAPA
+110 
-118 APGARA
+118 
-124 RGPVDP
+124 
-130 GFVAGAVPGGEPA
+130 
-143 VRQPVF
+143 
-149 GSAGYPGGASG
+149 
-160 RRSVRVAARTTGAPA
+160 
-175 DVHEAPA
+175 
-182 PAGGRPG
+182 AGGRPG
-189 HVRHAGEASVPA
+189 SEAAAPAVSAVGGVRRGDAAA
-201 APGGGRHGR
+201 APGGVRPGAARRRVAASVRSAPDGSRFDGERRGQESAVSATPDGSRFRR
-210 ARAAGGSSAPGTP
+210 ARRRGEPGEPAG
-223 GTPGTPGGSRTAGSA
+223 PGGSRPAEPAAGA
-238 ELPDP
+238 
-243 ATPGGSP
+243 

-268 AGAVFGLVRDQ
+268 AGALFGLVRDQ

-325 ARRAASRAGLTRK
+325 ARRAASRAGLTRR

-347 LLVGATLPRLA
+347 MLVGATLPRLVVLLA
-358 VFVAAIASLLIMA
+358 AVAAVLVVA

-382 LPDPELAIQC
+382 LPDPALAVEC
-392 TRMTALTVISFGIAG
+392 TRLTALTVLSFGVAG

-414 AHRSFVPPAAIYV
+414 AHRSFLPPAAIYV
-427 SYNVGIIGTMVALNA
+427 SYNIGIIGTMVALHTL
-442 VWGVRAAAAGVAVG
+442 WGVRAAAAGVAVG
-456 GLLMVLVQLPAFIR
+456 GLLMALVQLPAFIR
-470 NVGFGPPRAKRAP
+470 NVGFGPPRAKRAAAP

-500 APVIFFAVF
+500 APVILFAVF

-521 ASLPPGAISHL
+521 ASLPSGAISHL

-558 QAMADGELEKAR
+558 QAMAGGERDKAR
-570 RRVEQDLALASL
+570 RRVERDLALASL

-643 ARPIW
+643 ARPTW
-648 FPAFAMGA
+648 FPALAMGA

-668 VGWWGTYGIAAA
+668 VRWWGTYGIAAA
-680 NAAGISTTAAL
+680 NAAGISTAAAL
-691 LLTGLGSRIIAI
+691 LLTGLGPRIIAI
-703 QVRRVAVSIGRLAV
+703 HVRRVSVSIGRLAV

-732 IPDPMLSAALG
+732 IPDPLLSAALG

-773 TQRFRNVR
+773 TQRFRNAR

>member
-1 MTDTTPWRP
+1 
-10 ASGPPAGAGPAR
+10 
-22 VPGAPTGTPR
+22 
-32 PAAAPGTAAGAHPGR
+32 
-47 SGHATGSG
+47 
-55 SAGAP
+55 
-60 AAQGGPG
+60 
-67 TPGPGRAPVLP
+67 
-78 GTAPVQDP
+78 
-86 AAPGSA
+86 
-92 DPGFV
+92 
-97 TGALPGRN
+97 
-105 VAAGA
+105 
-110 ARTAGAPA
+110 
-118 APGARA
+118 
-124 RGPVDP
+124 
-130 GFVAGAVPGGEPA
+130 
-143 VRQPVF
+143 
-149 GSAGYPGGASG
+149 
-160 RRSVRVAARTTGAPA
+160 RSVRVPARATGAPSDA
-175 DVHEAPA
+175 PEAPTHA
-182 PAGGRPG
+182 AGRPG
-189 HVRHAGEASVPA
+189 HARRAGGRAVAASPGGTSA
-201 APGGGRHGR
+201 SGAPGGI
-210 ARAAGGSSAPGTP
+210 
-223 GTPGTPGGSRTAGSA
+223 RTAGSA

-358 VFVAAIASLLIMA
+358 VFVAAVASLLIVA

-382 LPDPELAIQC
+382 LPDPELAVQC

-442 VWGVRAAAAGVAVG
+442 LWGVRAAAAGVAVG

-558 QAMADGELEKAR
+558 QAMAGGELEKAR

-643 ARPIW
+643 ARPTW

>member
-1 MTDTTPWRP
+1 MTDTTPRRP
-10 ASGPPAGAGPAR
+10 ASGPPAGAGPTPVPGTEPGTTPDPAAGQDR
-22 VPGAPTGTPR
+22 GPVPPGRPPAPPVPGA
-32 PAAAPGTAAGAHPGR
+32 AARRRRVRVAAYA
-47 SGHATGSG
+47 SG
-55 SAGAP
+55 GAP
-60 AAQGGPG
+60 RG
-67 TPGPGRAPVLP
+67 
-78 GTAPVQDP
+78 
-86 AAPGSA
+86 
-92 DPGFV
+92 
-97 TGALPGRN
+97 
-105 VAAGA
+105 
-110 ARTAGAPA
+110 AGAPA
-118 APGARA
+118 APGGSGAPPRGAAGQAGTGAGRAPA
-124 RGPVDP
+124 RG
-130 GFVAGAVPGGEPA
+130 
-143 VRQPVF
+143 
-149 GSAGYPGGASG
+149 
-160 RRSVRVAARTTGAPA
+160 
-175 DVHEAPA
+175 
-182 PAGGRPG
+182 AGGDREG
-189 HVRHAGEASVPA
+189 GPA
-201 APGGGRHGR
+201 APGGNG
-210 ARAAGGSSAPGTP
+210 
-223 GTPGTPGGSRTAGSA
+223 
-238 ELPDP
+238 P
-243 ATPGGSP
+243 A
-250 PLGRFLAKAAAV
+250 LGRFLAKAAAV

-288 HDSDAFLIAW
+288 HDSDSFLIAW

-325 ARRAASRAGLTRK
+325 ARRSASRAGLTRM

-347 LLVGATLPRLA
+347 LLVGATLPRLLVVLAA
-358 VFVAAIASLLIMA
+358 VASVLVVAAPL
-371 APAVVAVLAPG
+371 VVAVLAPG
-382 LPDPELAIQC
+382 LPDPELAVEC
-392 TRMTALTVISFGIAG
+392 TRLTALTVISFGIAG

-427 SYNVGIIGTMVALNA
+427 SYNVGIIGTMVALHTL
-442 VWGVRAAAAGVAVG
+442 WGVRAAAAGVAAG

-470 NVGFGPPRAKRAP
+470 NVGFGPPRAKGAP

-491 PTLIAFGVI
+491 PTLIAFAVI

-558 QAMADGELEKAR
+558 QAMAGGEREKAR
-570 RRVEQDLALASL
+570 RRVEQDLALACL

-643 ARPIW
+643 ARPTW
-648 FPAFAMGA
+648 FPALAMGA

-680 NAAGISTTAAL
+680 NAAGISTTAVL
-691 LLTGLGSRIIAI
+691 LLTGLGSRIVPI
-703 QVRRVAVSIGRLAV
+703 QGGRVAVSIGRLAV
-717 AAVAACATGWIAGPM
+717 SAAAACATGWIAGPM
-732 IPDPMLSAALG
+732 IPDPLLSAALG

-748 AMFGATGMAIRA
+748 AMFGATGTAIRA
-760 LEVTALPGQISQF
+760 LEVTALPGQIGRFTSQF

>member
-1 MTDTTPWRP
+1 MTGTTPWRP
-10 ASGPPAGAGPAR
+10 ASGPPAGAGHTR
-22 VPGAPTGTPR
+22 VPPTP
-32 PAAAPGTAAGAHPGR
+32 PVE
-47 SGHATGSG
+47 
-55 SAGAP
+55 
-60 AAQGGPG
+60 
-67 TPGPGRAPVLP
+67 PGP
-78 GTAPVQDP
+78 
-86 AAPGSA
+86 
-92 DPGFV
+92 
-97 TGALPGRN
+97 
-105 VAAGA
+105 
-110 ARTAGAPA
+110 
-118 APGARA
+118 
-124 RGPVDP
+124 
-130 GFVAGAVPGGEPA
+130 
-143 VRQPVF
+143 F
-149 GSAGYPGGASG
+149 GSAGYPGGAPAG
-160 RRSVRVAARTTGAPA
+160 LGVRVAARTTSASA
-175 DVHEAPA
+175 D
-182 PAGGRPG
+182 
-189 HVRHAGEASVPA
+189 
-201 APGGGRHGR
+201 APG
-210 ARAAGGSSAPGTP
+210 ARAS
-223 GTPGTPGGSRTAGSA
+223 TAGSA
-238 ELPDP
+238 DVRREDGAAGPGGGQPSAAHGRGATPTRSTPGVRRDGDP
-243 ATPGGSP
+243 AGAAVPAAAASRASRFGRGRRGHEADVSAEP
-250 PLGRFLAKAAAV
+250 AAGAPLGRFLAKAAAV

-268 AGAVFGLVRDQ
+268 AGALFGLVRDQ

-325 ARRAASRAGLTRK
+325 ARRAAGRAGLTRR

-347 LLVGATLPRLA
+347 LLVGATLPRLVVLLA
-358 VFVAAIASLLIMA
+358 AVAAVLVVA

-382 LPDPELAIQC
+382 LPDPALAVEC
-392 TRMTALTVISFGIAG
+392 TRLTALTVLSFGIAG

-414 AHRSFVPPAAIYV
+414 AHRSFLPPAAIYV
-427 SYNVGIIGTMVALNA
+427 SYNIGIIGTMVALHTL
-442 VWGVRAAAAGVAVG
+442 WGVRAAAAGVAVG
-456 GLLMVLVQLPAFIR
+456 GLLMALVQLPAFIR
-470 NVGFGPPRAKRAP
+470 NVGFGQPRAKRAAAP

-500 APVIFFAVF
+500 APVILFAVF

-521 ASLPPGAISHL
+521 ASLPSGAISHL

-558 QAMADGELEKAR
+558 QAMAGGEREKAR
-570 RRVEQDLALASL
+570 RRVERDLALASL

-610 QDTLATASV
+610 EDTLATASV

-643 ARPIW
+643 ARPTW

-656 GLLVNIVAGAFA
+656 GLFVNIVAGAFA
-668 VGWWGTYGIAAA
+668 VRWWGTYGIAAA
-680 NAAGISTTAAL
+680 NAAGISTAAAL
-691 LLTGLGSRIIAI
+691 LLTGLGPRIIAI
-703 QVRRVAVSIGRLAV
+703 HVRRVSVSIGRLAV

-732 IPDPMLSAALG
+732 IPDPLLSAGLG

-773 TQRFRNVR
+773 TQRFRNAR

>member
-1 MTDTTPWRP
+1 MRGSVRAGAGLEP
-10 ASGPPAGAGPAR
+10 GPAGARGSLRTGAR
-22 VPGAPTGTPR
+22 RDPGGGAGR
-32 PAAAPGTAAGAHPGR
+32 GAAGA
-47 SGHATGSG
+47 
-55 SAGAP
+55 
-60 AAQGGPG
+60 
-67 TPGPGRAPVLP
+67 
-78 GTAPVQDP
+78 
-86 AAPGSA
+86 
-92 DPGFV
+92 
-97 TGALPGRN
+97 
-105 VAAGA
+105 
-110 ARTAGAPA
+110 
-118 APGARA
+118 
-124 RGPVDP
+124 
-130 GFVAGAVPGGEPA
+130 
-143 VRQPVF
+143 
-149 GSAGYPGGASG
+149 
-160 RRSVRVAARTTGAPA
+160 
-175 DVHEAPA
+175 
-182 PAGGRPG
+182 GRPG
-189 HVRHAGEASVPA
+189 GDAKEAGDGAR
-201 APGGGRHGR
+201 PGSGG
-210 ARAAGGSSAPGTP
+210 A
-223 GTPGTPGGSRTAGSA
+223 
-238 ELPDP
+238 
-243 ATPGGSP
+243 
-250 PLGRFLAKAAAV
+250 LAKAAAV

-325 ARRAASRAGLTRK
+325 ARRAASRAGLTRQ

-347 LLVGATLPRLA
+347 LLVGATLPRLLVLLAA
-358 VFVAAIASLLIMA
+358 VASVLIVAAPL
-371 APAVVAVLAPG
+371 VVGVLAPG
-382 LPDPELAIQC
+382 LPDPGLAVEC
-392 TRMTALTVISFGIAG
+392 TRMTALTVLSFGIAG

-427 SYNVGIIGTMVALNA
+427 SYNVGIIGTMVALHA
-442 VWGVRAAAAGVAVG
+442 LWGVRAAAAGVAVG
-456 GLLMVLVQLPAFIR
+456 GVLMALVQLPAFIR
-470 NVGFGPPRAKRAP
+470 NVGFGPPRAVLAAGPAR
-483 RSQRDRDR
+483 RQRDRDR

-521 ASLPPGAISHL
+521 ASLPSGAISHL

-558 QAMADGELEKAR
+558 QAMAGGERDKAR
-570 RRVEQDLALASL
+570 RRVERDLALASL

-610 QDTLATASV
+610 ADTEATASV

-643 ARPIW
+643 SRPTW
-648 FPAFAMGA
+648 FPALAMGS

-668 VGWWGTYGIAAA
+668 VGWWGIYGIAAG
-680 NAAGISTTAAL
+680 NAAGISTTAVL

-703 QVRRVAVSIGRLAV
+703 QVRRVAISIGRLSV
-717 AAVAACATGWIAGPM
+717 AALAACATGWIAGPM
-732 IPDPMLSAALG
+732 IPDPLVSAALG

-760 LEVTALPGQISQF
+760 LEVTALPGQLAQLTAHLTDRLTQL

>member
-10 ASGPPAGAGPAR
+10 ASGPPAGAGHAR
-22 VPGAPTGTPR
+22 VPGTPDPGSTGVAEGP
-32 PAAAPGTAAGAHPGR
+32 
-47 SGHATGSG
+47 
-55 SAGAP
+55 AP
-60 AAQGGPG
+60 A
-67 TPGPGRAPVLP
+67 
-78 GTAPVQDP
+78 
-86 AAPGSA
+86 
-92 DPGFV
+92 
-97 TGALPGRN
+97 
-105 VAAGA
+105 
-110 ARTAGAPA
+110 
-118 APGARA
+118 
-124 RGPVDP
+124 DP
-130 GFVAGAVPGGEPA
+130 GFVAGGLPGGEPGTL
-143 VRQPVF
+143 RPVF
-149 GSAGYPGGASG
+149 GAAGYPGGASG
-160 RRSVRVAARTTGAPA
+160 RHSVRVAGRAGNPAVGPEARAGRS
-175 DVHEAPA
+175 HR
-182 PAGGRPG
+182 GGRT
-189 HVRHAGEASVPA
+189 SV
-201 APGGGRHGR
+201 
-210 ARAAGGSSAPGTP
+210 
-223 GTPGTPGGSRTAGSA
+223 TPGGSRAAVGLSVTPGGDRAAGESA
-238 ELPDP
+238 
-243 ATPGGSP
+243 ASGGSP

-325 ARRAASRAGLTRK
+325 ARRAAARAGLTRR
-338 EARAQDPVR
+338 EARVQDPVR
-347 LLVGATLPRLA
+347 LLVGATLPRLVVLLAA
-358 VFVAAIASLLIMA
+358 VATVLVMA

-382 LPDPELAIQC
+382 LPDPRLAIEC
-392 TRMTALTVISFGIAG
+392 TRLTALTVLSFGIAG

-427 SYNVGIIGTMVALNA
+427 SYNVGIIGTMLALHA
-442 VWGVRAAAAGVAVG
+442 LWGVRAAAAGVAVG
-456 GLLMVLVQLPAFIR
+456 GLLMALVQLPAFVR
-470 NVGFGPPRAKRAP
+470 NVGFGPPRAKRSAP
-483 RSQRDRDR
+483 RNQRDRDR

-521 ASLPPGAISHL
+521 ASLPSGAISHL

-558 QAMADGELEKAR
+558 QAMAGGEREKAR
-570 RRVEQDLALASL
+570 RRVERDLALASL

-610 QDTLATASV
+610 RDTLATASV

-643 ARPIW
+643 ARPTW

-680 NAAGISTTAAL
+680 NAAGISTTAVL
-691 LLTGLGSRIIAI
+691 LLTGLGSRIITI
-703 QVRRVAVSIGRLAV
+703 QVRRVAVSIGRLGV
-717 AAVAACATGWIAGPM
+717 AAVAAAATGWIAGPM

-760 LEVTALPGQISQF
+760 LEVTALPGQISQL